1 HGWSTHNRSQSQPHA
16 RKDSRGGAR
25 RIFGAWL
32 RRRARRRD
40 RAARPREQA
49 DAVLLLRRQ
58 AGPLPR
64 NSAPQNGRTRRM
76 DRIHSRRLRGH
87 ACTYLR
93 DQQLGSP
100 FRAFNG
106 MGGDRQRRQTM
117 YRRGRAPRAVRK
129 SCRAPA
135 RPAAQGIDS
144 AGRRS
149 DSAFHFDV
157 VVGVVSARDA
167 ANHPPHPRH
176 GTYRSALHAAA
187 REFSP
192 LARRA
197 SRQTDGSRANSVP
210 TRPQFIGESESR
222 RSTRPTRMKTR
233 TIVIVAVLLLGAGAW
248 AGYSILFNVTA
259 PTDSL
264 LVSGNIEAHE
274 SVVSFKAVQSRV
286 VALPFDEGQWV
297 TAGTLLAQLDDSD
310 YRQQVA
316 INEAAL
322 HVQEQE
328 LSSAMQKLEAARATV
343 ANDNAD
349 LAQKNIDY
357 GRSQKL
363 WIDKIISG
371 DQRAHTETALKQ
383 SSAGMQRDVAMERS
397 AQQDIEVAKANIRN
411 ASANLELA
419 RIMLGY
425 TTLRAPFSGV
435 ILTRQ
440 TELGEV
446 MQPGTPV
453 VTLADLDHVWL
464 RAYVAE
470 TDLGRIRWGQAAT
483 VHTDTYPD
491 RAYPG
496 QISFIAS
503 EAEFTPKSVET
514 HKERVTLVYR
524 IKIDVENPRH
534 ELKPGMPADATIQLG
549 APVQSGNSRG

>member
-1 HGWSTHNRSQSQPHA
+1 
-16 RKDSRGGAR
+16 
-25 RIFGAWL
+25 
-32 RRRARRRD
+32 
-40 RAARPREQA
+40 
-49 DAVLLLRRQ
+49 
-58 AGPLPR
+58 
-64 NSAPQNGRTRRM
+64 
-76 DRIHSRRLRGH
+76 
-87 ACTYLR
+87 
-93 DQQLGSP
+93 
-100 FRAFNG
+100 
-106 MGGDRQRRQTM
+106 
-117 YRRGRAPRAVRK
+117 
-129 SCRAPA
+129 
-135 RPAAQGIDS
+135 
-144 AGRRS
+144 
-149 DSAFHFDV
+149 
-157 VVGVVSARDA
+157 
-167 ANHPPHPRH
+167 
-176 GTYRSALHAAA
+176 
-187 REFSP
+187 
-192 LARRA
+192 
-197 SRQTDGSRANSVP
+197 
-210 TRPQFIGESESR
+210 
-222 RSTRPTRMKTR
+222 MKTR
-233 TIVIVAVLLLGAGAW
+233 VILWVVVLLLGVGAW
-248 AGYSILFNVTA
+248 TGYSLFFNDAHA
-259 PTDSL
+259 PDNL

-286 VALPFDEGQWV
+286 VELPFDEGEWV
-297 TAGTLLAQLDDSD
+297 KAGTLLARLDDGD

-322 HVQEQE
+322 RVQEQE
-328 LSSAMQKLEAARATV
+328 LTSAMQKLEAARATIT
-343 ANDNAD
+343 NDNAD

-363 WIDKIISG
+363 WNEKVISG
-371 DQRAHTETALKQ
+371 DQRDHTDTALKQ
-383 SSAGMQRDVAMERS
+383 SNAAMQRDVAMERS

-411 ASANLELA
+411 ATENLKLA
-419 RIMLGY
+419 TIMLGY

-496 QISFIAS
+496 QISFISS

-534 ELKPGMPADATIQLG
+534 ELKPGMPADATIHLG
-549 APVQSGNSRG
+549 PPVQSGNSRG